1 MKLFSAFC
9 IRKEKKTM
17 IRSGEEILAD
27 IDDTL
32 DHLIANA
39 DAIKKISLSTLYIS
53 EVEALQ
59 KTQESLLA
67 RLVHMN
73 DLLKSHKKTEEGQS
87 SLDSPEE
94 KILRFGKL
102 NAEIMNKAAAKI
114 RRAKKSRVPRV
125 RAYRRKALSSK
136 N

>member
-1 MKLFSAFC
+1 
-9 IRKEKKTM
+9 M

-32 DHLIANA
+32 DHLIENA
-39 DAIKKISLSTLYIS
+39 DVIKQVSLRTLYSS

-73 DLLKSHKKTEEGQS
+73 DLLKGHQQIEKGQGSFS
-87 SLDSPEE
+87 SIEQ
-94 KILRFGKL
+94 KMIRFGKL
-102 NAEIMNKAAAKI
+102 NAQLINHAAAKI
-114 RRAKKSRVPRV
+114 KRIKKSRQPRV
-125 RAYRRKALSSK
+125 RPHRRKVK
-136 N
+136 I